1 MSIKFDVEYE
11 ATPIRFVN
19 VYCPKCNNK
28 FDARAYGEHDT
39 YQGSRLHDAVDL
51 QFAKFICPYCAY
63 KFTTRDEEIEIN
75 SK

>member
-28 FDARAYGEHDT
+28 FDARAY
-39 YQGSRLHDAVDL
+39 
-51 QFAKFICPYCAY
+51 
-63 KFTTRDEEIEIN
+63 
-75 SK
+75 